1 MFKHKIQWAYLLC
14 ANACIVSTWSL
25 PLHHEVSKPTP
36 KWHWHWI
43 WENDELESVQ
53 VWNFNSKIT
62 LENIYKK
69 SHILTMF
76 YYIFF
81 FDATN
86 CKIIHVLLFTD
97 KF

>member
-1 MFKHKIQWAYLLC
+1 MKSQSQHLSDIDIKFEKK
-14 ANACIVSTWSL
+14 
-25 PLHHEVSKPTP
+25 
-36 KWHWHWI
+36 
-43 WENDELESVQ
+43 NDELKSVK

-62 LENIYKK
+62 LESICKK

-81 FDATN
+81 LDATN